1 MTKPTRGIEARL
13 DMAYA
18 NGVQA
23 CLQRLY
29 AAGAVHTSP
38 GPLSVY
44 SQGTLHATVLPPKW
58 KGNRCILRLTP

>member
-29 AAGAVHTSP
+29 AAGARQDKHDRAWEDCEAMWRNRVAA
-38 GPLSVY
+38 VY
-44 SQGTLHATVLPPKW
+44 GKA
-58 KGNRCILRLTP
+58 GLRSKTDNT